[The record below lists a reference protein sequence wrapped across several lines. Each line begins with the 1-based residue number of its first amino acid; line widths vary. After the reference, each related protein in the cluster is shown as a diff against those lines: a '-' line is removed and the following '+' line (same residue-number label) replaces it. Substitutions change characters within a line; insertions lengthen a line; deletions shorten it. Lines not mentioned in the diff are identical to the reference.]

1 MILCAIPMIACE
13 CADFE
18 YSGRDVRH
26 FYHFYDKVF
35 IGNLLEN
42 IEGSYSFEVIQGFKN
57 CQFRDTLWGKYNSS
71 CSIMPTENGLWI
83 VYASNRDSTNN
94 EIDIEICNSSRN
106 LKSNRQYL
114 YDGYNTNSELYNLKK

>member
-1 MILCAIPMIACE
+1 MIACE

-57 CQFRDTLWGKYNSS
+57 CQFRDTLWGKY
-71 CSIMPTENGLWI
+71 I
-83 VYASNRDSTNN
+83 
-94 EIDIEICNSSRN
+94 
-106 LKSNRQYL
+106 
-114 YDGYNTNSELYNLKK
+114 